1 MTATVICLLLIG
13 DSVSNHCLHDSPNP
27 TCGDAL
33 LLVAVSPVYAIGIGM
48 ALNFLPLMVGA
59 VLAVLG
65 RAAYRQLP
73 LWYVLAILPACVLA
87 HSTQATSWLSHGE
100 VRPLYERLLL
110 FAAFQLLALVVC
122 WWWDR
127 RASSDSRSHASAP
140 YRR

>member
-1 MTATVICLLLIG
+1 MTAMVICLLLIG
-13 DSVSNHCLHDSPNP
+13 DTVSKHCLYDNPNL

-33 LLVAVSPVYAIGIGM
+33 LFVAVSPVYGIGM

-87 HSTQATSWLSHGE
+87 HRTRQRHGFPPTAKCAHSTSVFCSLPPF
-100 VRPLYERLLL
+100 R
-110 FAAFQLLALVVC
+110 
-122 WWWDR
+122 WWR
-127 RASSDSRSHASAP
+127 C
-140 YRR
+140 